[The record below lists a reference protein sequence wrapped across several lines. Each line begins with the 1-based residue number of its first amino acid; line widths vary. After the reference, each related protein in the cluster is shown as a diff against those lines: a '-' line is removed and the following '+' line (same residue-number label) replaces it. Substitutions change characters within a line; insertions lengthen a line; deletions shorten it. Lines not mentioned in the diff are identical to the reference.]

1 MIANRTADYLVGLV
15 NGLRKWSKETEW
27 IEFKYNRAVPEE
39 IGEYISAL
47 ANSAALTGRTNAFMV
62 WGVDDA
68 THEIIGT
75 DFDPT
80 FVKKGGEELEN
91 WLLRLMTPKIDF
103 RFHPMT
109 IEGKPLVLLEIGAA
123 FRQPVRF
130 MNQEFIRVGSYKK
143 SEGISG
149 EGACAMVS
157 LRRDTL
163 RACPRCGERE
173 RGKGPLSSRLPVVL
187 RLAGDSPSG
196 WPRGDSRSPRS
207 GRADL
212 PV

>member
-1 MIANRTADYLVGLV
+1 MIANRTAGYLVDLV

-62 WGVDDA
+62 WGVDDM

-75 DFDPT
+75 EFDPASE
-80 FVKKGGEELEN
+80 KKGGEELEN

-103 RFHPMT
+103 RFHSIA
-109 IEGKPLVLLEIGAA
+109 IEEKPVVLLEIGAA

-130 MNQEFIRVGSYKK
+130 NNQEFIRVGSYKK
-143 SEGISG
+143 I
-149 EGACAMVS
+149 
-157 LRRDTL
+157 
-163 RACPRCGERE
+163 
-173 RGKGPLSSRLPVVL
+173 
-187 RLAGDSPSG
+187 
-196 WPRGDSRSPRS
+196 
-207 GRADL
+207 
-212 PV
+212 

>member
-1 MIANRTADYLVGLV
+1 
-15 NGLRKWSKETEW
+15 
-27 IEFKYNRAVPEE
+27 
-39 IGEYISAL
+39 
-47 ANSAALTGRTNAFMV
+47 MV

-68 THEIIGT
+68 TLEIIGT
-75 DFDPT
+75 DFDPN

-149 EGACAMVS
+149 EGACSMAR
-157 LRRDTL
+157 LRRDSL

-173 RGKGPLSSRLPVVL
+173 RGRGTLFSRLPVVL

-196 WPRGDSRSPRS
+196 WPLGDSRSPRS